1 MPSVPSPNIT
11 IAISVDANENG
22 VVLRLGKYS
31 HTTMPGLHPKFP
43 FIDRVYTVKVDYQY
57 KMEFG
62 FRTLKAG
69 VRTEYSNRNFNQES
83 WMLTGDLNIAEVH
96 WIVQYKIKDAA
107 DYLFNVRDVENTI
120 KDVSPNNVLVTHG
133 REEGLLS
140 YLMDNNIKC
149 NALNL
154 VGFEDEDD

>member
-1 MPSVPSPNIT
+1 MKISEYYKERKINLGIIKNISELRNNEYAGKLILCPPSSLSDRWSQKFRNVIKGFVSGWMSIKQRVKQKNIELP
-11 IAISVDANENG
+11 IVISDHADWNE
-22 VVLRLGKYS
+22 LL
-31 HTTMPGLHPKFP
+31 
-43 FIDRVYTVKVDYQY
+43 
-57 KMEFG
+57 
-62 FRTLKAG
+62 
-69 VRTEYSNRNFNQES
+69 
-83 WMLTGDLNIAEVH
+83 
-96 WIVQYKIKDAA
+96 
-107 DYLFNVRDVENTI
+107 NTI